1 METILSH
8 LREAVGLGY
17 SEHTIRLG
25 ESPTKLGHTKSRPR
39 SPLHSH
45 RTVTVA
51 TGRRSLQ
58 RRSPSRCQCYTCLAL
73 LASFPSQSHSPSCT
87 PPKNNNGSQNIK
99 KIRKATLRA
108 VLNLK
113 KLKVLKISKNSQ
125 SHSPSCTPPKINSSS

>member
-25 ESPTKLGHTKSRPR
+25 ESPTKSGHTKSRPR

-99 KIRKATLRA
+99 K
-108 VLNLK
+108 
-113 KLKVLKISKNSQ
+113 NSQ
-125 SHSPSCTPPKINSSS
+125 SHPPCCTQPKKTKSSQNIKKFTKPLSKLYST